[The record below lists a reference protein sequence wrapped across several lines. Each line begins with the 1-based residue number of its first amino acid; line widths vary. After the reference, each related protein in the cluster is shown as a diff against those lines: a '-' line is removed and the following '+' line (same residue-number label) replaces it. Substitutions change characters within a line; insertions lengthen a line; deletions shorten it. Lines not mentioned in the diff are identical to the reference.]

1 MFEWDSL
8 SWSYPTRYLWVV
20 KSTTENMI
28 LVALRINLWI
38 SIVHINTNVYQNYG
52 WVLVSFWF
60 FLYPGQKN
68 EMVLQPITVYCRWYI
83 QSVVVKGRAVCLT
96 ELAVQCN
103 QHVWKIWLWVFTY
116 RVCFIVG
123 IICSFRIKK
132 NPIFSNDAPPAA
144 KNSEILIITALL
156 SEYFFRCYLFEKFY
170 LLQLYYYITVIN
182 YSTFWHPALH
192 NSVFTANT
200 QCPQCSFISTCL
212 VTESERYSI
221 KAHLSSAYLYKPP
234 VSLFFHIIWDGTQS
248 KS

>member
-8 SWSYPTRYLWVV
+8 SWSNPTRYLWVV

-116 RVCFIVG
+116 RVCFILG
-123 IICSFRIKK
+123 IICSFRIKV
-132 NPIFSNDAPPAA
+132 PIFFKWCPTKIIWFPAP
-144 KNSEILIITALL
+144 LIISQPLR
-156 SEYFFRCYLFEKFY
+156 FI
-170 LLQLYYYITVIN
+170 LQLAHVIYNTVFH
-182 YSTFWHPALH
+182 T
-192 NSVFTANT
+192 
-200 QCPQCSFISTCL
+200 
-212 VTESERYSI
+212 
-221 KAHLSSAYLYKPP
+221 LSARLLK
-234 VSLFFHIIWDGTQS
+234 
-248 KS
+248 